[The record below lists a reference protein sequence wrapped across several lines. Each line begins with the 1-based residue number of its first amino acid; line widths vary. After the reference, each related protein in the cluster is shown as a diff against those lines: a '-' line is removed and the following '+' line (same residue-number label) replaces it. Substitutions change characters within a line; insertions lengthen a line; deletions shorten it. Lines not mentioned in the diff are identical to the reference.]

1 METAER
7 TFNLDELS
15 HLSEQPRRTIRYYIQ
30 IGLLDKPTGLG
41 RGAHYTGDHLSQLLQ
56 IRKWQQAGLSL
67 ERIQELLRAPAAAD
81 LVPPAPPRKPGTL
94 EVWSH
99 LVIAEGVELTIDP
112 GRAGL
117 TPEQVKALAGAVMD
131 QFQRITLGEPGE
143 TS

>member
-1 METAER
+1 VVC
-7 TFNLDELS
+7 
-15 HLSEQPRRTIRYYIQ
+15 P
-30 IGLLDKPTGLG
+30 
-41 RGAHYTGDHLSQLLQ
+41 QLF
-56 IRKWQQAGLSL
+56 
-67 ERIQELLRAPAAAD
+67 
-81 LVPPAPPRKPGTL
+81 PPRKPGTL

-117 TPEQVKALAGAVMD
+117 TPEQVRALAGAVMD